1 LENAEDGLLLRLKL
15 LFLNG
20 HPQRHSKHFPA
31 RFISDNDLIAEN
43 LTRTLVPGKVL
54 GHTDRLLHGI
64 HKGRQILAL
73 DIRNGCPASEAEVER
88 WHARHPCT
96 ANLSNK
102 TPFQQNCRSVQRSL
116 RGAKNCLS
124 AAADRA
130 VALASGLFELETV
143 NDLNATAMV
152 SDQAGLLELTRDAQ
166 ETPPQ

>member
-1 LENAEDGLLLRLKL
+1 
-15 LFLNG
+15 
-20 HPQRHSKHFPA
+20 
-31 RFISDNDLIAEN
+31 
-43 LTRTLVPGKVL
+43 
-54 GHTDRLLHGI
+54 
-64 HKGRQILAL
+64 
-73 DIRNGCPASEAEVER
+73 
-88 WHARHPCT
+88 
-96 ANLSNK
+96 
-102 TPFQQNCRSVQRSL
+102 L